1 MKKITLIL
9 LLIISVFYC
18 SNAFA
23 KNITVTGVGITEA
36 EATNDALRNAVET
49 AVGVLVDSTTIVD
62 KNMVLEDKIYAHSR
76 GFINQY
82 SIINKQK
89 MADAWKIMINAEVD
103 LNPNSKLMNELT
115 KYGLIDH
122 ILRNPKIAV
131 IINEK
136 NRRYYNQ
143 GSAAEIAL
151 TNAFIEAGFENMVDI
166 SQERIKYYNPFNL
179 NADELHTLASSM
191 QADILIVGNAFSE
204 YVGDVGKFLP
214 KRKVT
219 GTLSCRAQVEAK
231 MYFAR
236 NGKIIASDTKN
247 ASAVDISES
256 VASKKALT
264 AAGNKMGELLSS
276 KLLEFAS
283 GNRQPMQLVVIS
295 TGYDKLN
302 VVENALI
309 AVSGVKNVNL
319 NDYTEGKGIFTMHYS
334 GSPKTLFEQL
344 QKHLEYNYNIEL
356 KSSSYNE
363 LTIVVW

>member
-1 MKKITLIL
+1 MAVEEKELGKLKINSVESDYSIGKIIKGKGNITVGNHVKRGNKYEENYINL

-89 MADAWKIMINAEVD
+89 MTDAWKIMINAEVD

-151 TNAFIEAGFENMVDI
+151 T
-166 SQERIKYYNPFNL
+166 
-179 NADELHTLASSM
+179 
-191 QADILIVGNAFSE
+191 
-204 YVGDVGKFLP
+204 
-214 KRKVT
+214 
-219 GTLSCRAQVEAK
+219 
-231 MYFAR
+231 
-236 NGKIIASDTKN
+236 
-247 ASAVDISES
+247 
-256 VASKKALT
+256 
-264 AAGNKMGELLSS
+264 
-276 KLLEFAS
+276 
-283 GNRQPMQLVVIS
+283 
-295 TGYDKLN
+295 
-302 VVENALI
+302 
-309 AVSGVKNVNL
+309 
-319 NDYTEGKGIFTMHYS
+319 
-334 GSPKTLFEQL
+334 
-344 QKHLEYNYNIEL
+344 
-356 KSSSYNE
+356 
-363 LTIVVW
+363 